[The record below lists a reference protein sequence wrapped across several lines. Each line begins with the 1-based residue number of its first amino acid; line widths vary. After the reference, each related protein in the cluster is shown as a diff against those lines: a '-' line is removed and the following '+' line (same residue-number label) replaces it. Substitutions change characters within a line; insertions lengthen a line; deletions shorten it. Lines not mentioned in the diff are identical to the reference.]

1 MSNLLKALYNRAL
14 APQNSASS
22 EEPRYLTGNTP
33 RGMKG
38 KAPEHSTRNQLYP
51 SRPRALPTEPSN
63 SKSSSKRFFNPK
75 SLTKIGR
82 AIEDSTDTFPV
93 FQKTIGTQTDEPAS
107 TVKIK
112 QARTER
118 DQFLSN
124 HIKKREKA
132 EKEQSNRLQA
142 REVRAACI
150 KAANERPEH
159 RVGINQIIDG
169 TFVAFYRGNEINGR
183 VGAINGGADGAE
195 ASLNR
200 VFRANHDFYHHTFEK
215 AAEDFL
221 NSFPNSQVAIRAK
234 DLPNSSRSPANIGQS
249 SSGNPII
256 TAAAAWAAL
265 NAIHTSDPSDP
276 LLAIRGITAGAF
288 AAISEGFQTGSREE
302 ILRNANIGATAGVAA
317 ALLRR
322 PNTLQLLD
330 ELSDALSKKIPSETN
345 RWESVSPQKGEF
357 ASKLVEMA
365 GRGIARVVCDV
376 VEAKGRQDSFFFSN
390 SKSTSNKIANIAQPP
405 SSYVAANTGVQV
417 NDSSSSQRSISTS
430 ETNSLC
436 DATSDASSEEG
447 NGTQG
452 KTQPASPHNDARA
465 TIGLTTKNLA
475 AHNQNQINEAT
486 SSNTSSSRAH
496 SISSAVTLPRNVDKS
511 RRAVSTSDG
520 GYPGGQ
526 EQVLGTTSDFT
537 YSETSSENSTTS
549 RNEVTGGRNLDNNY
563 VSGNS
568 SDSTSS
574 NISDDDARL
583 CTAEQTSPLLALR
596 TNSTMR
602 LRSPRGINSARPGV
616 SPNIDARP
624 ANLDRINTSSMSPRA
639 SSPGSGHL
647 EQSITGSVSPRA
659 SSPYSGLTDSENTS
673 RAGTPEPRSL
683 LLPFSVIPVRT
694 RYGNFSAQERL
705 QRENSVESAS
715 ESLLSE
721 NPTSA
726 NYFVQAAP
734 RYPANI
740 TREDLERFDKDM
752 PGSGAGSQEVNGYE
766 GYGELISFLSTSTI
780 SPPLGGTLGTG
791 IEPANA
797 ADIPSFRATAQTT
810 QVDANNETGSP
821 RAVAAGLE
829 HVETEGENNGVDT
842 DTTSNNGSDA
852 DDMAAANIPSF
863 GATAQTTQVNAN
875 NETGSPRAV
884 AAGLEHVETEGENNG
899 VDTDT
904 TSNNGSDADDMAA
917 ANIPSFG
924 ATAQTA
930 QVNANNET
938 GSPRAVA
945 AGLER
950 VETEGENNGVDA
962 GSRSIPTNQQANNN
976 AQQTATQFQLTDYRE
991 YKRKTSAAA
1000 DKQMQTFLNEHRGFP
1015 KIPLEGTLNSGKP
1028 SDEAI
1033 TTGVKKLFR
1042 KADVAIQDNNSEAE
1056 INFIVSVL
1064 MAVTGIYTG
1073 DDLSDSAKD
1082 LHTKQGMHL
1091 HQLEAESVLMQVN
1104 ENRGKDT
1111 PKGRIL
1117 HSGPLNEPEV
1127 NVDRLDPISNGENI
1141 REILKIIGD
1150 KHGVIPQVTIYG
1162 VSENGKNLKFA
1173 NKLTPIKLG
1182 PSIEVDDKEK
1192 IDKVEISILLLDK
1205 KFRPLTRDM
1214 SLRNDMLE
1222 YKERYKAKS
1231 TGDKLISLA
1240 ADLFD
1245 RSRIKARNL
1254 TVEQLELFG
1263 KDEADVRLHKEII
1276 KEGEKRIGLQ
1286 KVHDGRLRLTNA
1298 GSNLAE
1304 FGVEALTEVIHDPK
1318 SRLSKAEKNRYKTAL
1333 KIKVVEEDNKARPVP
1348 TPLIIATP
1356 EHVGEIVG
1364 MFTEIR
1370 SRHEVLSLA
1379 TTDNSKIEES
1389 RKAVT
1394 EAYLLFEESIR
1405 EGDLNKLDKVII
1417 KLEALHKQS
1426 AADENER
1433 VVSSEKIA
1441 EKVKA
1446 FDYEPYRQ
1454 ELINQNF
1461 LRLLS
1466 IINVQKTIKDILPA
1480 TDKLLA
1486 KESKLK
1492 NLPNNDEDFVYQTG
1506 LTSLRFLRD
1515 DKFRV
1520 NLKRDIDYNDLI
1532 SRKRDFDLYEN
1543 HYEKIVEAAKLLNP
1557 LVRPN

>member
-1 MSNLLKALYNRAL
+1 
-14 APQNSASS
+14 
-22 EEPRYLTGNTP
+22 
-33 RGMKG
+33 
-38 KAPEHSTRNQLYP
+38 
-51 SRPRALPTEPSN
+51 
-63 SKSSSKRFFNPK
+63 
-75 SLTKIGR
+75 
-82 AIEDSTDTFPV
+82 
-93 FQKTIGTQTDEPAS
+93 
-107 TVKIK
+107 
-112 QARTER
+112 
-118 DQFLSN
+118 
-124 HIKKREKA
+124 
-132 EKEQSNRLQA
+132 
-142 REVRAACI
+142 
-150 KAANERPEH
+150 
-159 RVGINQIIDG
+159 
-169 TFVAFYRGNEINGR
+169 
-183 VGAINGGADGAE
+183 
-195 ASLNR
+195 
-200 VFRANHDFYHHTFEK
+200 
-215 AAEDFL
+215 
-221 NSFPNSQVAIRAK
+221 
-234 DLPNSSRSPANIGQS
+234 
-249 SSGNPII
+249 
-256 TAAAAWAAL
+256 
-265 NAIHTSDPSDP
+265 
-276 LLAIRGITAGAF
+276 
-288 AAISEGFQTGSREE
+288 
-302 ILRNANIGATAGVAA
+302 
-317 ALLRR
+317 
-322 PNTLQLLD
+322 
-330 ELSDALSKKIPSETN
+330 
-345 RWESVSPQKGEF
+345 
-357 ASKLVEMA
+357 
-365 GRGIARVVCDV
+365 
-376 VEAKGRQDSFFFSN
+376 
-390 SKSTSNKIANIAQPP
+390 
-405 SSYVAANTGVQV
+405 
-417 NDSSSSQRSISTS
+417 
-430 ETNSLC
+430 
-436 DATSDASSEEG
+436 
-447 NGTQG
+447 
-452 KTQPASPHNDARA
+452 
-465 TIGLTTKNLA
+465 
-475 AHNQNQINEAT
+475 
-486 SSNTSSSRAH
+486 
-496 SISSAVTLPRNVDKS
+496 
-511 RRAVSTSDG
+511 
-520 GYPGGQ
+520 
-526 EQVLGTTSDFT
+526 
-537 YSETSSENSTTS
+537 
-549 RNEVTGGRNLDNNY
+549 
-563 VSGNS
+563 
-568 SDSTSS
+568 
-574 NISDDDARL
+574 
-583 CTAEQTSPLLALR
+583 
-596 TNSTMR
+596 
-602 LRSPRGINSARPGV
+602 
-616 SPNIDARP
+616 
-624 ANLDRINTSSMSPRA
+624 
-639 SSPGSGHL
+639 
-647 EQSITGSVSPRA
+647 
-659 SSPYSGLTDSENTS
+659 
-673 RAGTPEPRSL
+673 
-683 LLPFSVIPVRT
+683 
-694 RYGNFSAQERL
+694 
-705 QRENSVESAS
+705 
-715 ESLLSE
+715 
-721 NPTSA
+721 
-726 NYFVQAAP
+726 
-734 RYPANI
+734 
-740 TREDLERFDKDM
+740 
-752 PGSGAGSQEVNGYE
+752 
-766 GYGELISFLSTSTI
+766 
-780 SPPLGGTLGTG
+780 
-791 IEPANA
+791 
-797 ADIPSFRATAQTT
+797 
-810 QVDANNETGSP
+810 
-821 RAVAAGLE
+821 
-829 HVETEGENNGVDT
+829 
-842 DTTSNNGSDA
+842 
-852 DDMAAANIPSF
+852 
-863 GATAQTTQVNAN
+863 
-875 NETGSPRAV
+875 
-884 AAGLEHVETEGENNG
+884 LEHVETEGENNG